1 MLHQNICKF
10 PAPSYSDML
19 CIRAFVLESKA
30 DVMQHPRVLS
40 CHRAMLMLQGDAR
53 ATVGGREYFL
63 KGGTLLFAFCG
74 EQIVLCDPRDVICV
88 YVDFDG
94 TRAEELF
101 LRFGIGAKNRFF
113 EGQDHLIPLWR
124 ESVARATDETV
135 DLAAESVLLYAFSR
149 LFAVAERQDPLLA
162 RIIKRS
168 ESGFADPTLSL
179 SVIARELSYND
190 KYLSHYFKE
199 KMKIGYA
206 EYLRTLRMKYAI
218 SLFDHGLDSI
228 KNVAILSGF
237 ADPLYFS
244 SVFKKAVGLSP
255 KEYIASRVGTGT
267 SNA

>member
-19 CIRAFVLESKA
+19 CIRAFVLESSA
-30 DVMQHPRVLS
+30 DVMQRARVLS
-40 CHRAMLMLQGDAR
+40 CHRAMLMLQGSAR
-53 ATVGGREYFL
+53 ATVGGEAYFL
-63 KGGTLLFAFCG
+63 KGGTLLFALCG
-74 EQIVLCDPRDVICV
+74 EQIVLDDLRDATCV

-101 LRFGIGAKNRFF
+101 LRFGIKAGNRLF
-113 EGQDHLIPLWR
+113 EGQDHLVPLWR

-149 LFAVAERQDPLLA
+149 LFATAEKKDPLLTK
-162 RIIKRS
+162 IIKLS
-168 ESGFADPTLSL
+168 ESGIADPTLSL
-179 SVIARELSYND
+179 SVIASELSYND

-228 KNVAILSGF
+228 KNVALLSGF

-255 KEYIASRVGTGT
+255 KEYIASRVGTGA
-267 SNA
+267 SDA